1 MIVGL
6 TGGIASGKSTV
17 SNIFRKFGLKIIDA
31 DKVAKEISQREDV
44 EREIKNFF
52 GPVII
57 KKDNQ
62 VDRAKL
68 KEIVFSDEKKLKVL
82 NSMIHP
88 KIIFEFKKIKEKSDK
103 NDIIIFDVPLLFE
116 VGMDKLCDK
125 IILVFINREEQV
137 RRIQE
142 RDKISKELCEKI
154 IDAQLNLEEKIAKAD
169 IIIDNNGSLEEL
181 KIKVNNVYQELK
193 EINL

>member
-68 KEIVFSDEKKLKVL
+68 REIVFSDEKKLKVL